1 MLEHHCTVHRDYTHH
16 ESVSIGGAAPWVTVV
31 PEVVRT
37 GEPGPGGDVDS
48 GKVRGNGE
56 YGGGGDGDKHDD

>member
-1 MLEHHCTVHRDYTHH
+1 M
-16 ESVSIGGAAPWVTVV
+16 SIGGAAPWITVV